1 MRGQEEKMSFIAKH
15 IVGSDERVVTITR
28 LHWIYA
34 VKGLMWFLFLAGF
47 GFAADWGIY
56 FISEGSG
63 PIVSFSYIPFWLQ
76 FHAVLALFLAT
87 GILVLWVY
95 VIKLLSTEIVLTNK
109 RVVYKRGL
117 IFVEVEEISLDEISS
132 ETVNHGFL
140 GSFLSYGTIFLDMR
154 FVGDVHLPTVKDPY
168 NLVKGINRM
177 RGALHAKPIL

>member
-1 MRGQEEKMSFIAKH
+1 MSFVAKH
-15 IVGSDERVVTITR
+15 IIGSDERVVTITR

-47 GFAADWGIY
+47 GLAADWGTY
-56 FISEGSG
+56 FLSGGSG
-63 PIVSFSYIPFWLQ
+63 PLVSFPYIPSWLQ
-76 FHAVLALFLAT
+76 FHAVLVLFLAT
-87 GILVLWVY
+87 GFLILWVY

-132 ETVNHGFL
+132 ETVNHGFF
-140 GSFLSYGTIFLDMR
+140 GSFLGYGTIFLDMR
-154 FVGDVHLPTVKDPY
+154 FVADVHLPTVKDPY

-177 RGALHAKPIL
+177 RGALHTKPIL